1 MRDSVVRAVPDDSLL
16 GRAGSDVA
24 RARRQLELLG
34 VAGIHPARVHL
45 ETAVV
50 RLHPFIAS
58 DDVPREVRRAAER
71 GRATLSSHLLAA
83 DDLEIAGVP
92 DRAVAQLLRR
102 ATDAFDRAVITSESQ
117 APIRG

>member
-1 MRDSVVRAVPDDSLL
+1 MRDSVVRVVPEDSLL

-50 RLHPFIAS
+50 RLRPYIAR

-92 DRAVAQLLRR
+92 DRAVAQLLQR
-102 ATDAFDRAVITSESQ
+102 ATDAFDRAVISSESQ
-117 APIRG
+117 TPIRG

>member
-1 MRDSVVRAVPDDSLL
+1 MVRTTPAADLL
-16 GRAGSDVA
+16 DRAGSDVA
-24 RARRQLELLG
+24 RARRQLEVLG

-50 RLHPFIAS
+50 RLHPCIAR

-102 ATDAFDRAVITSESQ
+102 ATDAFDRAVITSESE

>member
-1 MRDSVVRAVPDDSLL
+1 MRDSVVRAVPEAGLF

-50 RLHPFIAS
+50 RLHPYIAR
-58 DDVPREVRRAAER
+58 DDLPREVRRAAER

-92 DRAVAQLLRR
+92 DRAVAQLLWR
-102 ATDAFDRAVITSESQ
+102 ATEAFDRAVITAAS
-117 APIRG
+117 